1 MEDLQIYIIG
11 KGYLDLLDFTDFPLV
26 LKKSIANIS
35 DVTARESDFSYDFE
49 IPNNANNN
57 SILFGMEYVS
67 YADKSILGKQE
78 AVIVLNGA
86 EYQRGFV
93 EVRASRFMDKYVCN
107 FFGGNAEWIEE
118 GANILV
124 KDLDW
129 KNDTQNFTQSGI
141 TAVNTSGRSINDIF
155 YPFVD
160 RNTANDIGTYRPV
173 FYLRNLFELFFGHPD
188 VGYSIDSDFLS
199 SKFVNGSGDNK
210 GLAVDLGVNFEFDE
224 SDIVDTIAQWRSTL
238 NIDLGRL
245 GRLIQSAGSAVTS
258 EIIRF
263 NLNSRYETK
272 IDDAFDLFT
281 TLGGYEAPKD
291 GFYNF
296 TFDFRGSNA
305 DFIEESVVG
314 PGVSIFRYKPATG
327 ANFPL
332 INLRI
337 LVNGIQKAF
346 MPINSSTNPAG
357 LKVDLGVYM
366 LQGDLATFELVKDN
380 IRLDNGAFQIF
391 SMYRFVPNANT
402 FNIQFK
408 AKIELGDTY
417 AISQVVPKEMKAI
430 DLISDFKFLFNLY
443 FDADIKRKVVKIES
457 RNSWVDVDSADV
469 DGYYQSVGLASNWT
483 NLIDYTNPPEIFNE
497 LNYNRDLKLRYKADA
512 DDKWLLQWEKN
523 NNRTYA
529 QYIHNLG
536 TRFPNGETVLETKII
551 APTIQGRTSGV
562 VSSIVRQEYA
572 PLIGVDTDQPSPN
585 NRYAPRI
592 GWIVNSS
599 IQVGPVIFEY
609 SNFVMEAFDDLVV
622 FSDSSKLT
630 FNGTN
635 GLFERF
641 WSKNI
646 RNLMNAVVVKCKVRL
661 TKYEIKTF
669 DFSKPVYIALPQQLA
684 GYYAVQSIEVN
695 LLDDDLVNVELLT
708 YKDYAPL
715 TVDPSQRT
723 NINANT
729 QNQQNQ
735 PARFVLFEDDTTGQL
750 INVLDVDD
758 NGNFINLI
766 YE

>member
-1 MEDLQIYIIG
+1 MEDLQIYIVG

-141 TAVNTSGRSINDIF
+141 TTVNTSGRSINDIF

-173 FYLRNLFELFFGHPD
+173 FYLRNLFELFFSGI
-188 VGYSIDSDFLS
+188 GYSIDSDFLS
-199 SKFVNGSGDNK
+199 SKFVNGSGNNN

-224 SDIVDTIAQWRSTL
+224 SDIVDTIANYSGDNADAVNYFLAWIFQGATPIAVQTIR
-238 NIDLGRL
+238 NITPFYT
-245 GRLIQSAGSAVTS
+245 I
-258 EIIRF
+258 E
-263 NLNSRYETK
+263 NS
-272 IDDAFDLFT
+272 DDFSLFDPLV
-281 TLGGYEAPKD
+281 GYTVPKT
-291 GFYNF
+291 GFYQF
-296 TFDFRGSNA
+296 TFDFSQSLWSLYYGATFDPRGLSPY
-305 DFIEESVVG
+305 IELQLKRGTEVVAFTDINDEVQPQGKNVNLSV
-314 PGVSIFRYKPATG
+314 F
-327 ANFPL
+327 L
-332 INLRI
+332 
-337 LVNGIQKAF
+337 NGGDVITFTIRERNQ
-346 MPINSSTNPAG
+346 MLNPA
-357 LKVDLGVYM
+357 
-366 LQGDLATFELVKDN
+366 E
-380 IRLDNGAFQIF
+380 AFVNRKYKIQP
-391 SMYRFVPNANT
+391 RNNT

-417 AISQVVPKEMKAI
+417 AISQVVPKDMKAI

-443 FDADIKRKVVKIES
+443 FDADIKRKVVKIEP

-483 NLIDYTNPPEIFNE
+483 DLIDYTNPPEIFNE

-536 TRFPNGETVLETKII
+536 TRFPNGETILETKII
-551 APTIQGRTSGV
+551 APTIQGRTSNV
-562 VSSIVRQEYA
+562 VTSIVRQEYA

-599 IQVGPVIFEY
+599 
-609 SNFVMEAFDDLVV
+609 FVMEAFDDLVV

-684 GYYAVQSIEVN
+684 GYYAVQSIEAN

>member
-1 MEDLQIYIIG
+1 MEDLQIYIVG
-11 KGYLDLLDFTDFPLV
+11 RGYLDLLDFTDFPLV

-141 TAVNTSGRSINDIF
+141 TTVNTSGRSINDIF
-155 YPFVD
+155 YPFID

-173 FYLRNLFELFFGHPD
+173 FYLRNLFELFFSGI
-188 VGYSIDSDFLS
+188 GYSIDSDFLS
-199 SKFVNGSGDNK
+199 SKFVNGSGNNN

-224 SDIVDTIAQWRSTL
+224 SDIVDTIAKYSGTATIGGIYQLGANSPSGPFVRSVNLTNYYTTL
-238 NIDLGRL
+238 VEDNN
-245 GRLIQSAGSAVTS
+245 T
-258 EIIRF
+258 
-263 NLNSRYETK
+263 
-272 IDDAFDLFT
+272 LFT
-281 TLGGYEAPKD
+281 TGVGYEAPKR
-291 GFYNF
+291 GFYAF
-296 TFDFRGSNA
+296 TFDFRNSIAQRTQFTTFPSVQYINTT
-305 DFIEESVVG
+305 DINFI
-314 PGVSIFRYKPATG
+314 
-327 ANFPL
+327 PL
-332 INLRI
+332 IRLVLN
-337 LVNGIQKAF
+337 VNGTPTILTD
-346 MPINSSTNPAG
+346 INTT
-357 LKVDLGVYM
+357 
-366 LQGDLATFELVKDN
+366 LQVRGRLFTASVFLEANDIVSFELRDTQT
-380 IRLDNGAFQIF
+380 RLDTNNFAVFNN
-391 SMYRFVPNANT
+391 YRFLIPNNT

-443 FDADIKRKVVKIES
+443 FDADIKRKVVKIEP

-483 NLIDYTNPPEIFNE
+483 DLIDYTNPPEIFNE

-536 TRFPNGETVLETKII
+536 TRFPNGETVLETKLI
-551 APTIQGRTSGV
+551 APSIQGRTSNAV
-562 VSSIVRQEYA
+562 TSIVRQEYA

-599 IQVGPVIFEY
+599 FQVGPVVFEY
-609 SNFVMEAFDDLVV
+609 SSFVMEAFDDLVV
-622 FSDSSKLT
+622 FADSSKLT

-684 GYYAVQSIEVN
+684 GYYAVQSIEAN

>member
-1 MEDLQIYIIG
+1 MEDLQIYIVG

-35 DVTARESDFSYDFE
+35 DITARESDFSYDFE

-93 EVRASRFMDKYVCN
+93 EVRASRYMDKYVCN
-107 FFGGNAEWIEE
+107 FFGGNAEWIED

-124 KDLDW
+124 KDLEW
-129 KNDTQNFTQSGI
+129 KNNTQNFTQSGI
-141 TAVNTSGRSINDIF
+141 TAVNTGTRILNDIF
-155 YPFVD
+155 YPFID
-160 RNTANDIGTYRPV
+160 RNTANDISTYRPV
-173 FYLRNLFELFFGHPD
+173 FYVRNLIELFFAEI
-188 VGYSIDSDFLS
+188 GYTIDSNFLS
-199 SKFVNGSGDNK
+199 SKFVNGSGINN
-210 GLAVDLGVNFEFDE
+210 GLAVDLSVNFEFDE
-224 SDIVDTIAQWRSTL
+224 SDILDTIANYTGDNANSSSYFLAWIFQGSTPVSIQTFR
-238 NIDLGRL
+238 NITPFYT
-245 GRLIQSAGSAVTS
+245 I
-258 EIIRF
+258 E
-263 NLNSRYETK
+263 NS
-272 IDDAFDLFT
+272 DDFGLFDPLV
-281 TLGGYEAPKD
+281 GYTVPKD
-291 GFYNF
+291 GFYQF
-296 TFDFRGSNA
+296 TFDFSQ
-305 DFIEESVVG
+305 SVW
-314 PGVSIFRYKPATG
+314 SIFYGPFQPIGTPGG
-327 ANFPL
+327 ASPYIELQLRRGFEVVAFTDINDPVNTAGKVVNLSVYLFENDVINFRVQERNQMLDP
-332 INLRI
+332 R
-337 LVNGIQKAF
+337 VAF
-346 MPINSSTNPAG
+346 VHR
-357 LKVDLGVYM
+357 K
-366 LQGDLATFELVKDN
+366 
-380 IRLDNGAFQIF
+380 
-391 SMYRFVPNANT
+391 YRFTPRNNT

-408 AKIELGDTY
+408 SKIELGDTY

-443 FDADIKRKVVKIES
+443 FEADIKRKVVKIEP

-469 DGYYQSVGLASNWT
+469 NGYYQSVGLASNWT

-536 TRFPNGETVLETKII
+536 TRFPNGETILETKLI
-551 APTIQGRTSGV
+551 APSIQGRTSNV
-562 VSSIVRQEYA
+562 VTSIVRQEYA

-599 IQVGPVIFEY
+599 
-609 SNFVMEAFDDLVV
+609 FVMEAFDDLVV
-622 FSDSSKLT
+622 FADSSKLT

-646 RNLMNAVVVKCKVRL
+646 RNLINAVVVKCKVRL
-661 TKYEIKTF
+661 AKYEIQKF
-669 DFSKPVYIALPQQLA
+669 DFSKPVYISLPQQLA
-684 GYYAVQSIEVN
+684 GYYAVQSIEAN

-729 QNQQNQ
+729 QNQQSQ
-735 PARFVLFEDDTTGQL
+735 PARFVLYEDETTGQL

>member
-1 MEDLQIYIIG
+1 MEDLQIYIVG
-11 KGYLDLLDFTDFPLV
+11 RGYLDLLDFTDFPLV

-141 TAVNTSGRSINDIF
+141 TTVNTSGRSINDIF
-155 YPFVD
+155 YPFID

-173 FYLRNLFELFFGHPD
+173 FYLRNLFELFFSGI
-188 VGYSIDSDFLS
+188 GYSIDSDFLS
-199 SKFVNGSGDNK
+199 SKFVNGSGNNN

-224 SDIVDTIAQWRSTL
+224 SDIVDTIAKYSGTATIGGIYQLGANSPSGPFVRSVNLTNYYTTL
-238 NIDLGRL
+238 VEDNN
-245 GRLIQSAGSAVTS
+245 T
-258 EIIRF
+258 
-263 NLNSRYETK
+263 
-272 IDDAFDLFT
+272 LFT
-281 TLGGYEAPKD
+281 TGVGYEAPKR
-291 GFYNF
+291 GFYAF
-296 TFDFRGSNA
+296 TFDFRNSIAQRTQFTTFPSVQYINTT
-305 DFIEESVVG
+305 DINFI
-314 PGVSIFRYKPATG
+314 
-327 ANFPL
+327 PL
-332 INLRI
+332 IRLVLN
-337 LVNGIQKAF
+337 VNGTPTILTD
-346 MPINSSTNPAG
+346 INTT
-357 LKVDLGVYM
+357 
-366 LQGDLATFELVKDN
+366 LQVRGRLFTASVFLEANDIVSFELRDTQT
-380 IRLDNGAFQIF
+380 RLDTNNFAVFNN
-391 SMYRFVPNANT
+391 YRFLIPNNT

-443 FDADIKRKVVKIES
+443 FDADIKRKVVKIEP

-483 NLIDYTNPPEIFNE
+483 DLIDYTNPPEIFNE
-497 LNYNRDLKLRYKADA
+497 LNYNRDLKLRYKADN

-536 TRFPNGETVLETKII
+536 TRFPNGETVLETKLI
-551 APTIQGRTSGV
+551 APSIQGRTSNAV
-562 VSSIVRQEYA
+562 TSIVRQEYA

-599 IQVGPVIFEY
+599 FQVGPVVFEY
-609 SNFVMEAFDDLVV
+609 SSFVMEAFDDLVV
-622 FSDSSKLT
+622 FADSSKLT

-684 GYYAVQSIEVN
+684 GYYAVQSIEAN

-729 QNQQNQ
+729 QNQQTQ
-735 PARFVLFEDDTTGQL
+735 PARFVLYEDDTTGQL

>member
-1 MEDLQIYIIG
+1 MEDLQIYIVG

-124 KDLDW
+124 KDLNW

-141 TAVNTSGRSINDIF
+141 TTVNTSGRSINDIF
-155 YPFVD
+155 YPFID

-173 FYLRNLFELFFGHPD
+173 FYLRNLFELFFGHPN
-188 VGYSIDSDFLS
+188 VGYTIESDFLS
-199 SKFVNGSGDNK
+199 SKFVNGSGNNN

-224 SDIVDTIAQWRSTL
+224 SDIVDTIAKYSGTATIGGIYQLGANSPSGPFVRSVNLTNYYTTL
-238 NIDLGRL
+238 VEDNN
-245 GRLIQSAGSAVTS
+245 T
-258 EIIRF
+258 
-263 NLNSRYETK
+263 
-272 IDDAFDLFT
+272 LFT
-281 TLGGYEAPKD
+281 TGVGYEAPKR
-291 GFYNF
+291 GFYAF
-296 TFDFRGSNA
+296 TFDFRNSIAQRTQFTTFPSVQYINTT
-305 DFIEESVVG
+305 DINFI
-314 PGVSIFRYKPATG
+314 
-327 ANFPL
+327 PL
-332 INLRI
+332 IRLVLN
-337 LVNGIQKAF
+337 VNGT
-346 MPINSSTNPAG
+346 PTVLTDINSTIQVRGSLFTASVFLEAND
-357 LKVDLGVYM
+357 VVS
-366 LQGDLATFELVKDN
+366 FELRDTQT
-380 IRLDNGAFQIF
+380 RLDNNNYAVFNN
-391 SMYRFVPNANT
+391 YRFLIPNNT

-443 FDADIKRKVVKIES
+443 FDADIKRKVVKIEP
-457 RNSWVDVDSADV
+457 RNSWIDVDSADV

-483 NLIDYTNPPEIFNE
+483 DLIDYTNPPEIFNE

-536 TRFPNGETVLETKII
+536 TRFPNGETILETKII
-551 APTIQGRTSGV
+551 APTIQGRTSNV
-562 VSSIVRQEYA
+562 VTSIVRQEYA
-572 PLIGVDTDQPSPN
+572 PLIGVDTEQPSPN

-599 IQVGPVIFEY
+599 
-609 SNFVMEAFDDLVV
+609 FVMEAFDDLVV

-646 RNLMNAVVVKCKVRL
+646 RNLINAVVVKCKVRL

-669 DFSKPVYIALPQQLA
+669 DFSKPVYISLPQQLA
-684 GYYAVQSIEVN
+684 GYYAVQSIEAN

>member
-1 MEDLQIYIIG
+1 
-11 KGYLDLLDFTDFPLV
+11 
-26 LKKSIANIS
+26 
-35 DVTARESDFSYDFE
+35 
-49 IPNNANNN
+49 
-57 SILFGMEYVS
+57 
-67 YADKSILGKQE
+67 
-78 AVIVLNGA
+78 
-86 EYQRGFV
+86 
-93 EVRASRFMDKYVCN
+93 
-107 FFGGNAEWIEE
+107 
-118 GANILV
+118 LV

-141 TAVNTSGRSINDIF
+141 TTVNTSGRSINDIF
-155 YPFVD
+155 YPFID

-173 FYLRNLFELFFGHPD
+173 FYLRNLFELFFSGI
-188 VGYSIDSDFLS
+188 GYSIDSDFLS
-199 SKFVNGSGDNK
+199 SKFVNGSGNNN

-224 SDIVDTIAQWRSTL
+224 SDIVDTIAKYSGTATIGGIYQLGANSPSGPFVRSVNLTNYYTTL
-238 NIDLGRL
+238 VEDNN
-245 GRLIQSAGSAVTS
+245 T
-258 EIIRF
+258 
-263 NLNSRYETK
+263 
-272 IDDAFDLFT
+272 LFT
-281 TLGGYEAPKD
+281 TGVGYEAPKR
-291 GFYNF
+291 GFYAF
-296 TFDFRGSNA
+296 TFDFRNSIAQRTQFTTFPSVQYINTT
-305 DFIEESVVG
+305 DINFI
-314 PGVSIFRYKPATG
+314 
-327 ANFPL
+327 PL
-332 INLRI
+332 IRLVLN
-337 LVNGIQKAF
+337 VNGTPTILTD
-346 MPINSSTNPAG
+346 INTT
-357 LKVDLGVYM
+357 
-366 LQGDLATFELVKDN
+366 LQVRGRLFTASVFLEANDIVSFELRDTQT
-380 IRLDNGAFQIF
+380 RLDTNNFAVFNN
-391 SMYRFVPNANT
+391 YRFLIPNNT

-443 FDADIKRKVVKIES
+443 FDADIKRKVVKIEP

-483 NLIDYTNPPEIFNE
+483 DLIDYTNPPEIFNE

-536 TRFPNGETVLETKII
+536 TRFPNGETVLETKLI
-551 APTIQGRTSGV
+551 APSIQGRTSNAV
-562 VSSIVRQEYA
+562 TSIVRQEYA

-599 IQVGPVIFEY
+599 FQVGPVVFEY
-609 SNFVMEAFDDLVV
+609 SSFVMEAFDDLVV
-622 FSDSSKLT
+622 FADSSKLT

-684 GYYAVQSIEVN
+684 GYYAVQSIEAN

>member
-1 MEDLQIYIIG
+1 
-11 KGYLDLLDFTDFPLV
+11 
-26 LKKSIANIS
+26 
-35 DVTARESDFSYDFE
+35 
-49 IPNNANNN
+49 
-57 SILFGMEYVS
+57 MEYVS

-141 TAVNTSGRSINDIF
+141 TTVNTSGRSINDIF
-155 YPFVD
+155 YPFID

-173 FYLRNLFELFFGHPD
+173 FYLRNLFELFFSGI
-188 VGYSIDSDFLS
+188 GYSIDSDFLS
-199 SKFVNGSGDNK
+199 SKFVNGSGNNN

-224 SDIVDTIAQWRSTL
+224 SDIVDTIAKYSGTATIGGIYQLGANSPSGPFVRSVNLTNYYTTL
-238 NIDLGRL
+238 VEDNN
-245 GRLIQSAGSAVTS
+245 T
-258 EIIRF
+258 
-263 NLNSRYETK
+263 
-272 IDDAFDLFT
+272 LFT
-281 TLGGYEAPKD
+281 TGVGYEAPKR
-291 GFYNF
+291 GFYAF
-296 TFDFRGSNA
+296 TFDFRNSIAQRTQFTTFPSVQYINTT
-305 DFIEESVVG
+305 DINFI
-314 PGVSIFRYKPATG
+314 
-327 ANFPL
+327 PL
-332 INLRI
+332 IRLVLN
-337 LVNGIQKAF
+337 VNGTPTILTD
-346 MPINSSTNPAG
+346 INTT
-357 LKVDLGVYM
+357 
-366 LQGDLATFELVKDN
+366 LQVRGRLFTASVFLEANDIVSFELRDTQT
-380 IRLDNGAFQIF
+380 RLDTNNFAVFNN
-391 SMYRFVPNANT
+391 YRFLIPNNT

-443 FDADIKRKVVKIES
+443 FDADIKRKVVKIEP

-483 NLIDYTNPPEIFNE
+483 DLIDYTNPPEIFNE

-536 TRFPNGETVLETKII
+536 TRFPNGETVLETKLI
-551 APTIQGRTSGV
+551 APSIQGRTSNAV
-562 VSSIVRQEYA
+562 TSIVRQEYA

-599 IQVGPVIFEY
+599 FQVGPVVFEY
-609 SNFVMEAFDDLVV
+609 SSFVMEAFDDLVV
-622 FSDSSKLT
+622 FADSSKLT

-684 GYYAVQSIEVN
+684 GYYAVQSIEAN

>member
-1 MEDLQIYIIG
+1 MEDLQIYIVG

-118 GANILV
+118 GSNILV

-141 TAVNTSGRSINDIF
+141 TTVNTSGRSINDIF

-188 VGYSIDSDFLS
+188 VGYTIESDFLS
-199 SKFVNGSGDNK
+199 SKFVNGSGNNN

-224 SDIVDTIAQWRSTL
+224 SDIVDTIAKYSGTATIGGIYQLGANSPSGPFVRSVNLTNYYTTL
-238 NIDLGRL
+238 VEDNN
-245 GRLIQSAGSAVTS
+245 T
-258 EIIRF
+258 
-263 NLNSRYETK
+263 
-272 IDDAFDLFT
+272 LFT
-281 TLGGYEAPKD
+281 TGVGYEAPKR
-291 GFYNF
+291 GFYAF
-296 TFDFRGSNA
+296 TFDFRNSIAQRTQFTTFPSVQYINTT
-305 DFIEESVVG
+305 DINFI
-314 PGVSIFRYKPATG
+314 
-327 ANFPL
+327 PL
-332 INLRI
+332 IRLVLN
-337 LVNGIQKAF
+337 VNGT
-346 MPINSSTNPAG
+346 PTVLTDINSTIQVRGSLFTASVFLEAND
-357 LKVDLGVYM
+357 VVS
-366 LQGDLATFELVKDN
+366 FELRDTQT
-380 IRLDNGAFQIF
+380 RLDNNNYAVFNN
-391 SMYRFVPNANT
+391 YRFLIPNNT

-417 AISQVVPKEMKAI
+417 AISQVVPKDMKAI

-443 FDADIKRKVVKIES
+443 FDADIKRKVVKIEP

-483 NLIDYTNPPEIFNE
+483 DLIDYTNPPEIFNE

-551 APTIQGRTSGV
+551 APSIQGRTSNV
-562 VSSIVRQEYA
+562 VTSIVRQEYA
-572 PLIGVDTDQPSPN
+572 PLIGVDTEQPSPN

-599 IQVGPVIFEY
+599 
-609 SNFVMEAFDDLVV
+609 FVMEAFDDLVV

-661 TKYEIKTF
+661 TKYEIKAF

-684 GYYAVQSIEVN
+684 GYYAVQSIEAN

-735 PARFVLFEDDTTGQL
+735 PARFVLYEDDTTGQL

>member
-1 MEDLQIYIIG
+1 MEDLQIYIVG

-93 EVRASRFMDKYVCN
+93 EVRASRYMDKYVCN

-141 TAVNTSGRSINDIF
+141 TTVNTSGRSINDIF

-188 VGYSIDSDFLS
+188 VGYTIESDFLS
-199 SKFVNGSGDNK
+199 SKFVNGSGNNN

-224 SDIVDTIAQWRSTL
+224 SDIVDTIANYSGDNADAVNYFLAWIFQGATPIAVQTIR
-238 NIDLGRL
+238 NITPFYT
-245 GRLIQSAGSAVTS
+245 I
-258 EIIRF
+258 E
-263 NLNSRYETK
+263 NS
-272 IDDAFDLFT
+272 DDFSLFDPLV
-281 TLGGYEAPKD
+281 GYTVPKT
-291 GFYNF
+291 GFYQF
-296 TFDFRGSNA
+296 TFDFSQSLWSLYYGATFDPRGLSPY
-305 DFIEESVVG
+305 IELQLKRGTEVVAFTDINDEVQPQGKNVNLSVFLNIGDV
-314 PGVSIFRYKPATG
+314 ITFTIRER
-327 ANFPL
+327 NQML
-332 INLRI
+332 
-337 LVNGIQKAF
+337 
-346 MPINSSTNPAG
+346 NPAEAYVNR
-357 LKVDLGVYM
+357 KYKI
-366 LQGDLATFELVKDN
+366 QPRN
-380 IRLDNGAFQIF
+380 
-391 SMYRFVPNANT
+391 NT

-443 FDADIKRKVVKIES
+443 FDADIKRKVVKIEP
-457 RNSWVDVDSADV
+457 RNSWVDVDSAEV
-469 DGYYQSVGLASNWT
+469 DGYYKSVGLASNWT
-483 NLIDYTNPPEIFNE
+483 DLIDYTNPPEIFNE

-536 TRFPNGETVLETKII
+536 TRFPNGETVLETKLI
-551 APTIQGRTSGV
+551 APSIQGRTSNV
-562 VSSIVRQEYA
+562 VTSIVRQEYA

-599 IQVGPVIFEY
+599 
-609 SNFVMEAFDDLVV
+609 FVMEAFDDLVV
-622 FSDSSKLT
+622 FADSSKLT

-646 RNLMNAVVVKCKVRL
+646 RNLINAVVVKCKVRL

-669 DFSKPVYIALPQQLA
+669 DFSKPVYISLPQQLA
-684 GYYAVQSIEVN
+684 GYYAVQSIEAN

>member
-1 MEDLQIYIIG
+1 MEDLQIYIVD

-35 DVTARESDFSYDFE
+35 DITARESDFSYDFE

-93 EVRASRFMDKYVCN
+93 EVRASRYMDKYVCN

-124 KDLDW
+124 KDLNW

-141 TAVNTSGRSINDIF
+141 TAVNTGTRILNDIF
-155 YPFVD
+155 YPFID

-173 FYLRNLFELFFGHPD
+173 FYVRNLIELFFSGI
-188 VGYSIDSDFLS
+188 GYTIESNFLS

-238 NIDLGRL
+238 NSSLGRL
-245 GRLIQSAGSAVTS
+245 GRLIQSAASAVTS
-258 EIIRF
+258 EITSF

-305 DFIEESVVG
+305 NFIEESIVG
-314 PGVSIFRYKPATG
+314 PGVSIFRYKPPTG

-346 MPINSSTNPAG
+346 IPINSSTNPAG

-380 IRLDNGAFQIF
+380 IRLDNGAFQVF
-391 SMYRFVPNANT
+391 SMYTFVPNANT

-408 AKIELGDTY
+408 SKIELGDTY

-443 FDADIKRKVVKIES
+443 FEADIKRKVVKIEP
-457 RNSWVDVDSADV
+457 RNSWVDVDSSDV
-469 DGYYQSVGLASNWT
+469 NGYYQSVGLASNWT
-483 NLIDYTNPPEIFNE
+483 DLIDYTNPPEIFNE
-497 LNYNRDLKLRYKADA
+497 LNYN
-512 DDKWLLQWEKN
+512 
-523 NNRTYA
+523 
-529 QYIHNLG
+529 
-536 TRFPNGETVLETKII
+536 
-551 APTIQGRTSGV
+551 
-562 VSSIVRQEYA
+562 
-572 PLIGVDTDQPSPN
+572 
-585 NRYAPRI
+585 
-592 GWIVNSS
+592 
-599 IQVGPVIFEY
+599 
-609 SNFVMEAFDDLVV
+609 
-622 FSDSSKLT
+622 
-630 FNGTN
+630 
-635 GLFERF
+635 
-641 WSKNI
+641 
-646 RNLMNAVVVKCKVRL
+646 
-661 TKYEIKTF
+661 
-669 DFSKPVYIALPQQLA
+669 
-684 GYYAVQSIEVN
+684 
-695 LLDDDLVNVELLT
+695 
-708 YKDYAPL
+708 
-715 TVDPSQRT
+715 
-723 NINANT
+723 
-729 QNQQNQ
+729 
-735 PARFVLFEDDTTGQL
+735 
-750 INVLDVDD
+750 
-758 NGNFINLI
+758 
-766 YE
+766 

>member
-1 MEDLQIYIIG
+1 MEDLQIYIVG

-141 TAVNTSGRSINDIF
+141 TTVNTSGRSINDIF
-155 YPFVD
+155 YPFID

-173 FYLRNLFELFFGHPD
+173 FYLRNLFELFFSGI
-188 VGYSIDSDFLS
+188 GYSIDSDFLS
-199 SKFVNGSGDNK
+199 SKFVNGSGNNN

-224 SDIVDTIAQWRSTL
+224 SDIVDTIAKYSGTATIGGIYQLGANSPSGPFVRSVNLTNYYTTL
-238 NIDLGRL
+238 VEDNN
-245 GRLIQSAGSAVTS
+245 T
-258 EIIRF
+258 
-263 NLNSRYETK
+263 
-272 IDDAFDLFT
+272 LFT
-281 TLGGYEAPKD
+281 TGVGYEAPKR
-291 GFYNF
+291 GFYAF
-296 TFDFRGSNA
+296 TFDFRNSIAQRTQFTTFPSVQYINTT
-305 DFIEESVVG
+305 DINFI
-314 PGVSIFRYKPATG
+314 
-327 ANFPL
+327 PL
-332 INLRI
+332 IRLVLN
-337 LVNGIQKAF
+337 VNGTPTILTD
-346 MPINSSTNPAG
+346 INTT
-357 LKVDLGVYM
+357 
-366 LQGDLATFELVKDN
+366 LQVRGRLFTASVFLEANDIVSFELRDTQT
-380 IRLDNGAFQIF
+380 RLDTNNFAVFNN
-391 SMYRFVPNANT
+391 YRFLIPNNT

-408 AKIELGDTY
+408 AKLELGDTY

-443 FDADIKRKVVKIES
+443 FDADIKRKVVKIEP

-483 NLIDYTNPPEIFNE
+483 DLIDYTNPPEIFNE

-536 TRFPNGETVLETKII
+536 TRFPNGETVLETKLI
-551 APTIQGRTSGV
+551 APSIQGRTSNAV
-562 VSSIVRQEYA
+562 TSIVRQEYA

-599 IQVGPVIFEY
+599 FQVGPVVFEY
-609 SNFVMEAFDDLVV
+609 SSFVMEAFDDLVV
-622 FSDSSKLT
+622 FADSSKLT

-684 GYYAVQSIEVN
+684 GYYAVQSIEAN

>member
-1 MEDLQIYIIG
+1 MEDLQIYIVG

-93 EVRASRFMDKYVCN
+93 EVRASRYMDKYVCN

-141 TAVNTSGRSINDIF
+141 TTVNTSGRSINDIF

-173 FYLRNLFELFFGHPD
+173 FYLRNLFELFFSGI
-188 VGYSIDSDFLS
+188 GYSIDSDFLS
-199 SKFVNGSGDNK
+199 SKFVNGSGNNN

-224 SDIVDTIAQWRSTL
+224 SDIVDTIANYSGDNADAVNYFLAWIFQGATPIAVQTIR
-238 NIDLGRL
+238 NITPFYT
-245 GRLIQSAGSAVTS
+245 I
-258 EIIRF
+258 E
-263 NLNSRYETK
+263 NS
-272 IDDAFDLFT
+272 DDFSLFDPLV
-281 TLGGYEAPKD
+281 GYTVPKT
-291 GFYNF
+291 GFYQF
-296 TFDFRGSNA
+296 TFDFSQSLWSLYYGATFDPRGLSPY
-305 DFIEESVVG
+305 IEIQLKRGTEVVAFTDINDEVQPQGKNVNLSVFLNIGDV
-314 PGVSIFRYKPATG
+314 ITFTIRER
-327 ANFPL
+327 NQML
-332 INLRI
+332 
-337 LVNGIQKAF
+337 
-346 MPINSSTNPAG
+346 NPA
-357 LKVDLGVYM
+357 
-366 LQGDLATFELVKDN
+366 E
-380 IRLDNGAFQIF
+380 AFVNRKYKIQP
-391 SMYRFVPNANT
+391 RNNT

-417 AISQVVPKEMKAI
+417 AISQVVPKDMKAI

-443 FDADIKRKVVKIES
+443 FDADIKRKVVKIEP
-457 RNSWVDVDSADV
+457 RNSWVDVDSAEV

-483 NLIDYTNPPEIFNE
+483 DLIDYTNPPEIFNE

-536 TRFPNGETVLETKII
+536 TRFPNGETILETKII
-551 APTIQGRTSGV
+551 APTIQGRTSNV
-562 VSSIVRQEYA
+562 VTSIVRQEYA

-599 IQVGPVIFEY
+599 
-609 SNFVMEAFDDLVV
+609 FVMEAFDDLVV
-622 FSDSSKLT
+622 FADSSKLT

-646 RNLMNAVVVKCKVRL
+646 RNLINAVVVKCKVRL

-684 GYYAVQSIEVN
+684 GYYAVQSIEAN

>member
-1 MEDLQIYIIG
+1 MEDLQIYIVG

-78 AVIVLNGA
+78 AVIVLNGS

-141 TAVNTSGRSINDIF
+141 TTVNTSGRSINDIF

-188 VGYSIDSDFLS
+188 VGYTIESDFLS
-199 SKFVNGSGDNK
+199 SKFVNGSGNNN

-224 SDIVDTIAQWRSTL
+224 SDIVDTIANYSGDNADAVNYFLAWIFQGATPIAVQTIR
-238 NIDLGRL
+238 NITPFYT
-245 GRLIQSAGSAVTS
+245 I
-258 EIIRF
+258 E
-263 NLNSRYETK
+263 NS
-272 IDDAFDLFT
+272 DDFSLFDPLV
-281 TLGGYEAPKD
+281 GYTVPKT
-291 GFYNF
+291 GFYQF
-296 TFDFRGSNA
+296 TFDFSQSLWSLYYGATFDPRGLSPY
-305 DFIEESVVG
+305 IELQLKRGTEVVAFTDINDEVQPQGKNVNLSV
-314 PGVSIFRYKPATG
+314 F
-327 ANFPL
+327 L
-332 INLRI
+332 
-337 LVNGIQKAF
+337 NGGDVITFTIRERNQ
-346 MPINSSTNPAG
+346 MLNPA
-357 LKVDLGVYM
+357 
-366 LQGDLATFELVKDN
+366 E
-380 IRLDNGAFQIF
+380 AFVNRKYKIQP
-391 SMYRFVPNANT
+391 RNNT

-417 AISQVVPKEMKAI
+417 AISQVVPKDMKAI

-443 FDADIKRKVVKIES
+443 FDADIKRKVVKIEP
-457 RNSWVDVDSADV
+457 RNSWVDVDSAEV

-483 NLIDYTNPPEIFNE
+483 DLIDYTNPPEIFNE

-536 TRFPNGETVLETKII
+536 TRFPNGETILETKLI
-551 APTIQGRTSGV
+551 APTIQGRTSNV
-562 VSSIVRQEYA
+562 VTSIVRQEYA

-599 IQVGPVIFEY
+599 
-609 SNFVMEAFDDLVV
+609 FVMEAFDDLVV

-646 RNLMNAVVVKCKVRL
+646 RNLINAVVVKCKVRL

-684 GYYAVQSIEVN
+684 GYYAVQSIEAN

>member
-1 MEDLQIYIIG
+1 MEDLQIYIVG

-35 DVTARESDFSYDFE
+35 DITARESDFSYDFE

-93 EVRASRFMDKYVCN
+93 EVRASRYMDKYVCN

-173 FYLRNLFELFFGHPD
+173 FYVRNLIELFFSGI
-188 VGYSIDSDFLS
+188 GYTIESNFLS

-224 SDIVDTIAQWRSTL
+224 SDIVNTIAKYSGTSTIGGIYQLGANSPSGPFVRSVNLTNYYTTL
-238 NIDLGRL
+238 VEDNN
-245 GRLIQSAGSAVTS
+245 T
-258 EIIRF
+258 
-263 NLNSRYETK
+263 
-272 IDDAFDLFT
+272 LFT
-281 TLGGYEAPKD
+281 TGVGYEAPKR
-291 GFYNF
+291 GFYAF
-296 TFDFRGSNA
+296 TFDFRNSIAQRMQFTTFPSVQYINTT
-305 DFIEESVVG
+305 DINFI
-314 PGVSIFRYKPATG
+314 PSIRLALK
-327 ANFPL
+327 
-332 INLRI
+332 
-337 LVNGIQKAF
+337 VNGIV
-346 MPINSSTNPAG
+346 
-357 LKVDLGVYM
+357 KVLEDVNTTIQVRGRLFTASVF
-366 LQGDLATFELVKDN
+366 LEANDVVSFELRDTQT
-380 IRLDNGAFQIF
+380 RLDNNNYAVFNN
-391 SMYRFVPNANT
+391 YRFLIPNNT

-408 AKIELGDTY
+408 SKIELGDTY
-417 AISQVVPKEMKAI
+417 AISQVVPKEIKAI

-443 FDADIKRKVVKIES
+443 FEADIKRKVVKIEP

-483 NLIDYTNPPEIFNE
+483 DLIDYTNPPEIFNE
-497 LNYNRDLKLRYKADA
+497 LNYNRDLKLRYKADN

-536 TRFPNGETVLETKII
+536 SRFPNGETILETKLI
-551 APTIQGRTSGV
+551 APSIQGRTSNV

-599 IQVGPVIFEY
+599 IQIGFVVFEY
-609 SNFVMEAFDDLVV
+609 STFVMEAFDDLVV
-622 FSDSSKLT
+622 FADSSKLT

-641 WSKNI
+641 WSKSI
-646 RNLMNAVVVKCKVRL
+646 RNLINSVVVKCKVRL
-661 TKYEIKTF
+661 AKYEIQKF

-684 GYYAVQSIEVN
+684 GYYAVQSIEAN

-729 QNQQNQ
+729 QNQQSQ
-735 PARFVLFEDDTTGQL
+735 PARFILYEDETTGQL

>member
-1 MEDLQIYIIG
+1 MEDLQIYIVG

-141 TAVNTSGRSINDIF
+141 TTVNTSGRSINDIF

-188 VGYSIDSDFLS
+188 VGYTIESDFLS
-199 SKFVNGSGDNK
+199 SKFVNGSGNNN

-224 SDIVDTIAQWRSTL
+224 SDIVDTIANYSGDNADAVNYFLAWIFQGATPIAVQTIR
-238 NIDLGRL
+238 NITPFYT
-245 GRLIQSAGSAVTS
+245 I
-258 EIIRF
+258 E
-263 NLNSRYETK
+263 NS
-272 IDDAFDLFT
+272 DDFSLFDPLV
-281 TLGGYEAPKD
+281 GYTVPKT
-291 GFYNF
+291 GFYQF
-296 TFDFRGSNA
+296 TFDFSQSLWSLYYGATFDPRGLSPY
-305 DFIEESVVG
+305 IELQLKRGTEVVAFTDINDEVQPQGKNVNLSVFLNIGDV
-314 PGVSIFRYKPATG
+314 ITFTIRER
-327 ANFPL
+327 NQML
-332 INLRI
+332 
-337 LVNGIQKAF
+337 
-346 MPINSSTNPAG
+346 NPA
-357 LKVDLGVYM
+357 
-366 LQGDLATFELVKDN
+366 E
-380 IRLDNGAFQIF
+380 AFVNRKYKIQP
-391 SMYRFVPNANT
+391 RNNT

-417 AISQVVPKEMKAI
+417 AISQVVPKDMKAI

-443 FDADIKRKVVKIES
+443 FDADIKRKVVKIEP

-483 NLIDYTNPPEIFNE
+483 DLIDYTNPPEIFNE
-497 LNYNRDLKLRYKADA
+497 LNYNRDLKLRYKADN

-536 TRFPNGETVLETKII
+536 TRFPNGETILETKII
-551 APTIQGRTSGV
+551 APTIQGRTSNV
-562 VSSIVRQEYA
+562 VTSIVRQEYA
-572 PLIGVDTDQPSPN
+572 PLIGVDTEQPSPN

-599 IQVGPVIFEY
+599 
-609 SNFVMEAFDDLVV
+609 FVMEAFDDLVV

-646 RNLMNAVVVKCKVRL
+646 RNLINAVVVKCKVRL

-684 GYYAVQSIEVN
+684 GYYAVQSIEAN

>member
-1 MEDLQIYIIG
+1 MEDLQIYIVG

-93 EVRASRFMDKYVCN
+93 EVRASRYMDKYVCN

-141 TAVNTSGRSINDIF
+141 TTVNTSGRSINDIF

-173 FYLRNLFELFFGHPD
+173 FYLRNLFELFFSGI
-188 VGYSIDSDFLS
+188 GYSIDSDFLS
-199 SKFVNGSGDNK
+199 SKFVNGSGNNN

-224 SDIVDTIAQWRSTL
+224 SDIVDTIANYSGDNADAVNYFLAWIFQGATPIAVQTIR
-238 NIDLGRL
+238 NITPFYT
-245 GRLIQSAGSAVTS
+245 I
-258 EIIRF
+258 E
-263 NLNSRYETK
+263 NS
-272 IDDAFDLFT
+272 DDFSLFDPLV
-281 TLGGYEAPKD
+281 GYTVPKT
-291 GFYNF
+291 GFYQF
-296 TFDFRGSNA
+296 TFDFSQSLWSLYYGATFDPRGLSPY
-305 DFIEESVVG
+305 IELQLKRGTEVVAFTDINDEVQPQGKNVNLSVFLNIGDV
-314 PGVSIFRYKPATG
+314 ITFTIRER
-327 ANFPL
+327 NQML
-332 INLRI
+332 
-337 LVNGIQKAF
+337 
-346 MPINSSTNPAG
+346 NPA
-357 LKVDLGVYM
+357 
-366 LQGDLATFELVKDN
+366 E
-380 IRLDNGAFQIF
+380 AFVNRKYKIQP
-391 SMYRFVPNANT
+391 RNNT

-417 AISQVVPKEMKAI
+417 AISQVVPKDMKAI

-443 FDADIKRKVVKIES
+443 FDADIKRKVVKIEP
-457 RNSWVDVDSADV
+457 RNSWVDVDSAEV

-483 NLIDYTNPPEIFNE
+483 DLIDYTNPPEIFNE

-536 TRFPNGETVLETKII
+536 TRFPNGETILETKII
-551 APTIQGRTSGV
+551 APTIQGRTSNV
-562 VSSIVRQEYA
+562 VTSIVRQEYA

-599 IQVGPVIFEY
+599 
-609 SNFVMEAFDDLVV
+609 FVMEAFDDLVV
-622 FSDSSKLT
+622 FADSSKLT

-646 RNLMNAVVVKCKVRL
+646 RNLINAVVVKCKVRL

-684 GYYAVQSIEVN
+684 GYYAVQSIEAN